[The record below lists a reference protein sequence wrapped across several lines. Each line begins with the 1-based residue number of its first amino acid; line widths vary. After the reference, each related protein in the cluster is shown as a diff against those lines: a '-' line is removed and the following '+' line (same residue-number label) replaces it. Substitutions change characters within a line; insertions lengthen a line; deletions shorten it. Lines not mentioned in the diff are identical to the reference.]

1 MRKKELII
9 PTLSFALMMS
19 AGMTANTVTPVYAEN
34 IVSKV
39 NTTTIQE
46 TNQLNHKSKQT
57 IKKLNK
63 TMYATTAVNVRNKPS
78 SKGKKLGTLRFAQK
92 VKVTGQDKNTGWYQI
107 KYKGKVGYV
116 SGAYLSTNKPST
128 STGSGSSTWK
138 PSSGSTSKPSSGST
152 SKPSSGSSNSNKG
165 SGSSSG
171 STSKPSTGKPSTSK
185 PSGSDGLPEYV
196 DCDYSDGSWSDGKYN
211 GSGGTGW

>member
-1 MRKKELII
+1 MNKKYITI
-9 PTLSFALMMS
+9 PLVALM
-19 AGMTANTVTPVYAEN
+19 GMGMNGQASQVLADNSVEIVHN
-34 IVSKV
+34 IDTK
-39 NTTTIQE
+39 E
-46 TNQLNHKSKQT
+46 TSSSVKKSITKQA

-63 TMYATTAVNVRNKPS
+63 TMYATTVVNVRDKAN

-116 SGAYLSTNKPST
+116 SGSYL
-128 STGSGSSTWK
+128 
-138 PSSGSTSKPSSGST
+138 STSKPSSG
-152 SKPSSGSSNSNKG
+152 GSNSNKG

-185 PSGSDGLPEYV
+185 PSKPSTSKPEGNYHLDCNTWNEESQA
-196 DCDYSDGSWSDGKYN
+196 DCDEYPDGVTHW
-211 GSGGTGW
+211 

>member
-1 MRKKELII
+1 MRRKELII

-19 AGMTANTVTPVYAEN
+19 AGMTANTTTLVYADTINAET
-34 IVSKV
+34 S
-39 NTTTIQE
+39 TTTVE
-46 TNQLNHKSKQT
+46 TNKSSHISKQT

-92 VKVTGQDKNTGWYQI
+92 VKVTGQDKNTGWYRI
-107 KYKGKVGYV
+107 TYKGKIGYV
-116 SGAYLSTNKPST
+116 SGSYLSTS
-128 STGSGSSTWK
+128 K

-152 SKPSSGSSNSNKG
+152 SKPSNG
-165 SGSSSG
+165 G

-185 PSGSDGLPEYV
+185 PSKPSTSKPSNDSMYETDCATGADDWLSGKA
-196 DCDYSDGSWSDGKYN
+196 DCDELEEGSSW
-211 GSGGTGW
+211 W

>member
-1 MRKKELII
+1 MNKKYITI
-9 PTLSFALMMS
+9 PLVALM
-19 AGMTANTVTPVYAEN
+19 GMGMNGQASQVLADNSVEIVHN
-34 IVSKV
+34 IDTK
-39 NTTTIQE
+39 E
-46 TNQLNHKSKQT
+46 TSSSVKKSITKQA

-63 TMYATTAVNVRNKPS
+63 TMYATTVVNVRDKAN

-107 KYKGKVGYV
+107 KYKGKIGYV
-116 SGAYLSTNKPST
+116 SGSYLSTS
-128 STGSGSSTWK
+128 K

-185 PSGSDGLPEYV
+185 PSKPSTSKPEGNYHLDCNTWNEESQA
-196 DCDYSDGSWSDGKYN
+196 DCDELEEGSVW
-211 GSGGTGW
+211 W

>member
-1 MRKKELII
+1 MRRKELII

-19 AGMTANTVTPVYAEN
+19 AGMTTNTVTPAYAEN

-63 TMYATTAVNVRNKPS
+63 TMYATTAVNIRNKPS

-116 SGAYLSTNKPST
+116 SGAYLSTKKPST
-128 STGSGSSTWK
+128 STGSGSSTSK

-152 SKPSSGSSNSNKG
+152 SKPSSG
-165 SGSSSG
+165 GSSS
-171 STSKPSTGKPSTSK
+171 SKPSTSK
-185 PSGSDGLPEYV
+185 PSTSKPSKPSKPSNDGFV
-196 DCDYSDGSWSDGKYN
+196 DCDEVIDWDADSWIDGEYN
-211 GSGGTGW
+211 GDGDGGW

>member
-1 MRKKELII
+1 MNKKYITI
-9 PTLSFALMMS
+9 PLVAMMS
-19 AGMTANTVTPVYAEN
+19 LGINGQAASVLADDN
-34 IVSKV
+34 IEVVHNIDTKETSSSVKKS
-39 NTTTIQE
+39 TT
-46 TNQLNHKSKQT
+46 KQA

-63 TMYATTAVNVRNKPS
+63 TMYATTVVNVRDKAN

-107 KYKGKVGYV
+107 KYKGKVGDV
-116 SGAYLSTNKPST
+116 SGSYL
-128 STGSGSSTWK
+128 
-138 PSSGSTSKPSSGST
+138 ST

-185 PSGSDGLPEYV
+185 PSKPSKPSNDGTV
-196 DCDYSDGSWSDGKYN
+196 DCDELPWNSDTWGDDKASN
-211 GSGGTGW
+211 GNGGW

>member
-78 SKGKKLGTLRFAQK
+78 SKGKKLGTLRFSQK
-92 VKVTGQDKNTGWYQI
+92 VKVTGQDKNTGWYRI
-107 KYKGKVGYV
+107 TYKGKVGYV
-116 SGAYLSTNKPST
+116 SGSYLSTS
-128 STGSGSSTWK
+128 K

-152 SKPSSGSSNSNKG
+152 SKPSSGGSSSSKP
-165 SGSSSG
+165 STSKPSTSKPSSG
-171 STSKPSTGKPSTSK
+171 STSKPNNDDRYETDCVPGADGWLSGKA
-185 PSGSDGLPEYV
+185 
-196 DCDYSDGSWSDGKYN
+196 DCDEYPDGVTHW
-211 GSGGTGW
+211 

>member
-1 MRKKELII
+1 MNKKYITI
-9 PTLSFALMMS
+9 PLVAMMS
-19 AGMTANTVTPVYAEN
+19 LGINGQAASVLADDN
-34 IVSKV
+34 IEVVHNIDTKETSSSVKKS
-39 NTTTIQE
+39 TT
-46 TNQLNHKSKQT
+46 KQA

-63 TMYATTAVNVRNKPS
+63 TMYATTVVNVRDKAN

-116 SGAYLSTNKPST
+116 SGSYL
-128 STGSGSSTWK
+128 
-138 PSSGSTSKPSSGST
+138 ST

-185 PSGSDGLPEYV
+185 PSKPSTSKPSNDGFV
-196 DCDYSDGSWSDGKYN
+196 DCDEAGDITWDNDKNYTN
-211 GSGGTGW
+211 GNGGW

>member
-1 MRKKELII
+1 MRRKELII

-19 AGMTANTVTPVYAEN
+19 AGMTANTTTLVYADTINAET
-34 IVSKV
+34 S
-39 NTTTIQE
+39 TTTVE
-46 TNQLNHKSKQT
+46 TNKSSHISKQT

-116 SGAYLSTNKPST
+116 SGAYLSTKNPST
-128 STGSGSSTWK
+128 STDSGS
-138 PSSGSTSKPSSGST
+138 STSKPSSGST
-152 SKPSSGSSNSNKG
+152 SKPSTSKP
-165 SGSSSG
+165 

-185 PSGSDGLPEYV
+185 PSKPSTSKPSNDGTV
-196 DCDYSDGSWSDGKYN
+196 DCDEVPWTPDTWIDGKYN
-211 GSGGTGW
+211 DGNTGW

>member
-1 MRKKELII
+1 MRRKELII

-19 AGMTANTVTPVYAEN
+19 AGMTANTVTPAYAEN

-107 KYKGKVGYV
+107 KYKGKIGYV
-116 SGAYLSTNKPST
+116 SGSYL
-128 STGSGSSTWK
+128 
-138 PSSGSTSKPSSGST
+138 STSKPSSGST
-152 SKPSSGSSNSNKG
+152 SKPSKPSTSKP
-165 SGSSSG
+165 SSG
-171 STSKPSTGKPSTSK
+171 STSKPSNDDRYET
-185 PSGSDGLPEYV
+185 
-196 DCDYSDGSWSDGKYN
+196 DCASWSTDGQADCNELK
-211 GSGGTGW
+211 SEDDVWW

>member
-1 MRKKELII
+1 MRRKELII

-19 AGMTANTVTPVYAEN
+19 AGMTANTTTLVYADTINAET
-34 IVSKV
+34 S
-39 NTTTIQE
+39 TTTVE
-46 TNQLNHKSKQT
+46 TNKSSHISKQT

-92 VKVTGQDKNTGWYQI
+92 VKVTGQDKNTGWYRI
-107 KYKGKVGYV
+107 TYKGKVGYV
-116 SGAYLSTNKPST
+116 SGAYLSTS
-128 STGSGSSTWK
+128 K

-185 PSGSDGLPEYV
+185 PSKPSKPSNDGTV
-196 DCDYSDGSWSDGKYN
+196 DCDELPWNSDTWGDDKASN
-211 GSGGTGW
+211 GNGGW

>member
-1 MRKKELII
+1 MRRKELII

-92 VKVTGQDKNTGWYQI
+92 VKVKGQDKDTGWYRI
-107 KYKGKVGYV
+107 TYKGKVGYV
-116 SGAYLSTNKPST
+116 SGAYLST
-128 STGSGSSTWK
+128 
-138 PSSGSTSKPSSGST
+138 SKPSSGST
-152 SKPSSGSSNSNKG
+152 SKPSTSKPSTSKPSSG
-165 SGSSSG
+165 G
-171 STSKPSTGKPSTSK
+171 STSKPSTGKPSKPSTSK
-185 PSGSDGLPEYV
+185 PSNDDRYDTDCLNWDADRNADCNELPDGAV
-196 DCDYSDGSWSDGKYN
+196 HW
-211 GSGGTGW
+211 

>member
-78 SKGKKLGTLRFAQK
+78 SKGKKLGTLRFSQK
-92 VKVTGQDKNTGWYQI
+92 VKVTGQDKNTGWYRI
-107 KYKGKVGYV
+107 TYKGKVGYV
-116 SGAYLSTNKPST
+116 SGSYLSTS
-128 STGSGSSTWK
+128 K

-152 SKPSSGSSNSNKG
+152 SKPSNDSMYETDCAGW
-165 SGSSSG
+165 
-171 STSKPSTGKPSTSK
+171 ST
-185 PSGSDGLPEYV
+185 DGQA
-196 DCDYSDGSWSDGKYN
+196 DCYELKDEDDAYW
-211 GSGGTGW
+211 

>member
-1 MRKKELII
+1 MRRKELII

-19 AGMTANTVTPVYAEN
+19 AGMTANTVTPAYAEN

-78 SKGKKLGTLRFAQK
+78 SKSKKLGTLRFAQK

-107 KYKGKVGYV
+107 KYKGKIGYV
-116 SGAYLSTNKPST
+116 SGSYLSTS
-128 STGSGSSTWK
+128 
-138 PSSGSTSKPSSGST
+138 
-152 SKPSSGSSNSNKG
+152 
-165 SGSSSG
+165 
-171 STSKPSTGKPSTSK
+171 KPSTSK
-185 PSGSDGLPEYV
+185 PSTSKPSKPSTSKPSNDDRYET
-196 DCDYSDGSWSDGKYN
+196 DCAHWDADSKADCRELEEGESW
-211 GSGGTGW
+211 W